1 MSGYLYETG
10 FLKKVKILR
19 EFLSTLKDLFVY
31 GGILPALWGPSL
43 LLASSALLEG
53 HCRPITTLISFT
65 LPLTVYAYDYLADSR
80 VDPLTDPRRSH
91 FSELWGKPLI
101 AFCAATL
108 ILLLGMC
115 RDPLMAT
122 ITVILL
128 VAGVLYTGF
137 FKGFTRRI
145 TGFKNIYLGLIWSSW
160 TVIPIAPHA
169 LTASHLVVFTFIFL
183 KVYVNTA
190 FSDYKDVESDRL
202 KGLKTLPAV
211 YGKDGSSVILQV
223 INASGAVFLSA
234 AIILGL
240 VPGTGVAAVILT
252 IYTGLYLHL
261 KGEMDIKRA
270 TLIADLEG
278 PLHLILILGS

>member
-1 MSGYLYETG
+1 M
-10 FLKKVKILR
+10 
-19 EFLSTLKDLFVY
+19 
-31 GGILPALWGPSL
+31 
-43 LLASSALLEG
+43 
-53 HCRPITTLISFT
+53 ISFT

-80 VDPLTDPRRSH
+80 VDPLTDPQRSH